1 MTVSLSRRN
10 FVRTSLSA
18 TATGL
23 LLRDLQA
30 QTASGYGQTAGTQTQ
45 TAQKNP
51 APPSPSAT
59 SKSVALVGD
68 AAPFSPAEQVQHLAT
83 LLTQHPDAGDS
94 YLKGGAVEDLEH
106 QFSTLLGKED
116 CVFMPTGTL
125 ANNLAIRILSGN
137 KRHVLVQ
144 EESHL
149 YRDESDAASILS
161 GLTLVPLA
169 PGKASPTF
177 DEVAARIDDAE
188 KGPYPIAVGAISLES
203 PVRRQD
209 GAGVPLATVQQ
220 VSRLAHSKGIGMHL
234 DGARLPLFNGLPG
247 FDMQAYTAPFDT
259 VYISLYKYLRA
270 GSGAVLAGTRSQMA
284 EARDLRHVYGSMICH
299 GWQSALPALD
309 ALNGFSQRFTAARQ
323 TADLFLANL
332 QKSGGFVPTSV
343 ENGSNITR
351 IAIAPERRPGLR
363 DRLRQHDIRAALAKD
378 DASMLFFV
386 NESITRR
393 PVNELVAAFTG

>member
-1 MTVSLSRRN
+1 MSLNRRS
-10 FVRTSLSA
+10 FVRASISA

-30 QTASGYGQTAGTQTQ
+30 QTVTGPAQTASK
-45 TAQKNP
+45 TA
-51 APPSPSAT
+51 APSRTEVNSR
-59 SKSVALVGD
+59 SVVLVGD
-68 AAPFSPAEQVQHLAT
+68 SAPFSPAEQVQHLST

-94 YLKGGAVEDLEH
+94 YLKGGAVEELEH
-106 QFSTLLGKED
+106 SFATLLGKEA

-125 ANNLAIRILSGN
+125 ANNLAIRILAGN

-169 PGKASPTF
+169 PGKAAPTF
-177 DEVAARIDDAE
+177 QEVAERIDDAE
-188 KGPYPIAVGAISLES
+188 KGPYPIAVGAISIES

-209 GAGVPLATVQQ
+209 GAGVPLSTVRQ
-220 VSRLAHSKGIGMHL
+220 VSELAHSKGIGMHL
-234 DGARLPLFNGLPG
+234 DGARLPLFSGLPG
-247 FDMQAYTAPFDT
+247 FDLHAYTAPFDT
-259 VYISLYKYLRA
+259 VYVSLYKYLRA
-270 GSGAVLAGTRSQMA
+270 PAGAVLAGTRQQMDA
-284 EARDLRHVYGSMICH
+284 ARDLRHVYGGMICH

-309 ALNGFSQRFTAARQ
+309 ALPGFAQRFTAARA
-323 TADLFLANL
+323 TGERVLAGL
-332 QKSGGFVPTSV
+332 QKAGGYTLQPV
-343 ENGSNITR
+343 ENGSNISRVT
-351 IAIAPERRPGLR
+351 IAPERRAGLR
-363 DRLRQHDIRAALAKD
+363 DRLRQHDVRAAIAKD

-393 PVNELVAAFTG
+393 PVDELIAAFTA